1 MRSFFLVTVLLLSCY
16 FSIAQTNK
24 NQYPDIDIP
33 YKKFVLDNGLTLIVH
48 EDHKAPVAAFNIWY
62 HVGSKN
68 EKPGKTGF
76 AHLFEHLMFNG
87 SEHYNKDY
95 FQLME
100 SIGATDLNGT
110 TNEDRTNYFET
121 FPVSALDKVLWAES
135 DRMGYLLGVIDSARL
150 NEQRGVVQNEKRQ
163 GENQP
168 YAIADELTVKST
180 YPTGHPYSWT
190 VIGSMEDLNA
200 ASLDDVKEWFK
211 KYYGPNNAI
220 VVIAGDVNTNEV
232 VEKVKHYFGDIPASP
247 PIAKHTAWVTKM
259 TGRHYQVAQDRV
271 PQARLQKTWN
281 IPGYGTKEGTYLEL
295 LRSILAD
302 GKTSR
307 LYKRLVYD
315 DQLTSNV
322 YAYTAQREIGGQLF
336 IVADAKPGIELS
348 RVESIIDEELQ
359 KVLQNGV
366 TPAELERAKT
376 RQFSNFVKGLERI
389 GGFGGKSDVL
399 AQNETFSGSADHY
412 KQVLK
417 WMKEAT
423 AADIKKQA
431 ADWISDGDYVLQILP
446 FGEFKNSASSL
457 NRNEQPAL
465 GKEVVVQFPETKQF
479 KLSNGLNVYLVERNS
494 VPVVNMSLMVN
505 AGYAADQ
512 KDLAGLASMV
522 GKMMKE
528 GTATRSSLQ
537 ISDQADN
544 MGASIYSYSDLDNSY
559 LDLSALKTH
568 FDNSLNLYADILLHP
583 SFPQKDFER
592 VQKEQILN
600 IKQEE
605 AQPFAMGLRVLPE
618 LLYGKDHAYSN
629 PFTGSGTEAS
639 VSKMTRND
647 LLAFH
652 KSWYAPNNATLVVVG
667 DVKENELK
675 NKLEA
680 KLGSWKIASVPQK
693 NIRDVAIAEK
703 PVVYIMDK
711 PEAQQSI
718 ILAAEIS
725 TTGSDKDY
733 ESIKM
738 MNRILGGE
746 FTSRVNMN
754 LREDK
759 HWSYGSGSVNVDA
772 KGPGFFA
779 VYAPVQTD
787 KTKESIIELQKELTD
802 YIASKPATA
811 EEFSKVKVNSVMQL
825 PGIWETNWSVM
836 SSLKESINYGRGSEY
851 LKTYPA
857 LLQNMTLDQVQ
868 KAAGKV
874 VKPNNL
880 IWVIVG
886 DKAKI
891 EKGIHELNI
900 GTVHYLTPQG
910 KPIARP
916 M

>member
-1 MRSFFLVTVLLLSCY
+1 
-16 FSIAQTNK
+16 
-24 NQYPDIDIP
+24 
-33 YKKFVLDNGLTLIVH
+33 
-48 EDHKAPVAAFNIWY
+48 
-62 HVGSKN
+62 
-68 EKPGKTGF
+68 
-76 AHLFEHLMFNG
+76 
-87 SEHYNKDY
+87 
-95 FQLME
+95 
-100 SIGATDLNGT
+100 
-110 TNEDRTNYFET
+110 
-121 FPVSALDKVLWAES
+121 
-135 DRMGYLLGVIDSARL
+135 
-150 NEQRGVVQNEKRQ
+150 
-163 GENQP
+163 
-168 YAIADELTVKST
+168 
-180 YPTGHPYSWT
+180 
-190 VIGSMEDLNA
+190 
-200 ASLDDVKEWFK
+200 
-211 KYYGPNNAI
+211 
-220 VVIAGDVNTNEV
+220 
-232 VEKVKHYFGDIPASP
+232 
-247 PIAKHTAWVTKM
+247 M
-259 TGRHYQVAQDRV
+259 TGRHYQEAQDRV
-271 PQARLQKTWN
+271 PQARIQKTWN
-281 IPGYGTKEGTYLEL
+281 IPGFGTKEGTYLEL

-315 DQLTSNV
+315 DQVTSNV

-336 IVADAKPGIELS
+336 LVADAKPGIDLS
-348 RVESIIDEELQ
+348 RIENIINEELK
-359 KVLQNGV
+359 KVLQQGI

-376 RQFSNFVKGLERI
+376 RQFANFVKGLERI

-399 AQNETFSGSADHY
+399 AQYETFSGSADHY

-417 WMKEAT
+417 WIREAT
-423 AADIKKQA
+423 TSDIKKQA
-431 ADWISDGDYVLQILP
+431 SDWIADGDYVLHILP
-446 FGEFKNSASSL
+446 FGEFKNTAANL

-465 GKEVVVQFPETKQF
+465 GKKVMVQFPETKQF
-479 KLSNGLNVYLVERNS
+479 KLSNGLNVYMVERNT

-512 KDLAGLASMV
+512 KNLSGLASMV

-537 ISDQADN
+537 ISDLADDL
-544 MGASIYSYSDLDNSY
+544 GASIYSYSDLDNSY
-559 LDLSALKTH
+559 LDLSALKTN

-629 PFTGSGTEAS
+629 PFTGSGTEVS
-639 VSKMTRND
+639 VAKMTRND

-652 KSWYAPNNATLVVVG
+652 NSWYASNNATLVVVG
-667 DVKENELK
+667 DIKENELK

-680 KLGSWKIASVPQK
+680 KLGSWKAASVPQK
-693 NIRDVAIAEK
+693 NIKEVALAEK
-703 PVVYIMDK
+703 PTVYIMDK

-725 TTGSDKDY
+725 TSGSDKDY
-733 ESIKM
+733 EAIKM

-759 HWSYGSGSVNVDA
+759 HWSYGSGSVNIDA

-787 KTKESIIELQKELTD
+787 KTKESIIELQKELAD
-802 YIASKPATA
+802 YIGAKPASA
-811 EEFSKVKVNSVMQL
+811 EEFSKVKVNSVMQI
-825 PGIWETNWSVM
+825 PGIWETNGSIM
-836 SSLKESINYGRGSEY
+836 NSLKENINYGRGADY

-857 LLQNMTLDQVQ
+857 LLQNMSLEQVQ

-880 IWVIVG
+880 VWVIVG